1 MLLRTLRTS
10 ADKLGLLPARLKQG
24 TIWCRANGA
33 VIQACMQLTY
43 FSCMLCSL
51 LFYLRRRTLGPKMT
65 WHAHRAG
72 PNKREENVSE

>member
-1 MLLRTLRTS
+1 
-10 ADKLGLLPARLKQG
+10 
-24 TIWCRANGA
+24 
-33 VIQACMQLTY
+33 MQLTY